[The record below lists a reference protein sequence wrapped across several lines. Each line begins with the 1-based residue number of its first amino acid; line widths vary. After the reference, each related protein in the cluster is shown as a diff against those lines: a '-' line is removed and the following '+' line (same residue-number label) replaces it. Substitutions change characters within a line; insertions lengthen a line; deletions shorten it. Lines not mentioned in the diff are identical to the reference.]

1 MNAMLSRMALRVL
14 RSLLACLTIVV
25 FAVGTAAAQSGN
37 LLPKYGPQPK
47 NEAQLAADGKFLA
60 SVDAEYKGD
69 RKKAAGE
76 VALRGWQ
83 FLRQG
88 NPQDAMRR
96 FNQAW
101 LLDAG
106 NGTALWGMAV
116 VQMGA
121 PGKTDEAMSLFA
133 EADRL
138 VGGDIDFAVDYAKA
152 LGQIGAASRNEA
164 MLKDA
169 FRRHA
174 QSYERAPNHTLNLQ
188 NWAITLYYV
197 GNYAE
202 AWKKIKLAEATPRR
216 ADLDPRFIA
225 ALQAKMPRP

>member
-1 MNAMLSRMALRVL
+1 M
-14 RSLLACLTIVV
+14 
-25 FAVGTAAAQSGN
+25 
-37 LLPKYGPQPK
+37 
-47 NEAQLAADGKFLA
+47 
-60 SVDAEYKGD
+60 DAEYKGD

-116 VQMGA
+116 LQMGA
-121 PGKTDEAMSLFA
+121 PGKTDEAMGLFA

-138 VGGDIDFAVDYAKA
+138 VGADIDFAVDYAKA
-152 LGQIGAASRNEA
+152 LGQVGAGSRNQT

-169 FRRHA
+169 FRRFA
-174 QSYERAPNHTLNLQ
+174 QLHEKAPNHTLNLQ
-188 NWAITLYYV
+188 NWAVTLYYV

-202 AWKKIKLAEATPRR
+202 AWKKVKLAEATPPR
-216 ADLDPRFIA
+216 AELDPGFIA

>member
-1 MNAMLSRMALRVL
+1 M
-14 RSLLACLTIVV
+14 
-25 FAVGTAAAQSGN
+25 
-37 LLPKYGPQPK
+37 
-47 NEAQLAADGKFLA
+47 
-60 SVDAEYKGD
+60 DAEYKGD

-88 NPQDAMRR
+88 TAQDAMRR

-116 VQMGA
+116 LQLGA
-121 PGKTDEAMSLFA
+121 PGKTDEAMGLFA

-152 LGQIGAASRNEA
+152 LGQVGAGSRNQA

-174 QSYERAPNHTLNLQ
+174 QLHARAPDHALNLQ
-188 NWAITLYYV
+188 NWAVTLYYV

-202 AWKKIKLAEATPRR
+202 AWTKLKLAEATPRR
-216 ADLDPRFIA
+216 ADSDPGFIA
-225 ALQAKMPRP
+225 ALEAKMPRS